1 MFYSV
6 VCWIDIYYV
15 NEMVVMLLVF
25 RKIDVFN
32 RVNVSD
38 DIIINLYL

>member
-1 MFYSV
+1 MFYLV

-25 RKIDVFN
+25 CKIDVFN
-32 RVNVSD
+32 CVNVLD